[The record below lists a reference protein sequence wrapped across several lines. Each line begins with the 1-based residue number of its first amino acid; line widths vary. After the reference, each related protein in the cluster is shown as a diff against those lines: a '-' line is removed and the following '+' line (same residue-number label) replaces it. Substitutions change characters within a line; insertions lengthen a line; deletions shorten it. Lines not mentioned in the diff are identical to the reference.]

1 MNENKI
7 GADSIG
13 NFTLVDVGLDWPCIV
28 GGEWNRTHLLSTK
41 RSLHIYRA
49 ALKM

>member
-13 NFTLVDVGLDWPCIV
+13 NFTLVDVGLDWAVHCRV
-28 GGEWNRTHLLSTK
+28 
-41 RSLHIYRA
+41 
-49 ALKM
+49 